1 MNANHL
7 TPPAIEISEIN
18 VDSMQRKTKQPYIA
32 PKLESLGD
40 YSICFGQ
47 VASLPVNP

>member
-1 MNANHL
+1 MNTNDL
-7 TPPAIEISEIN
+7 TSPTIEISETN
-18 VDSMQRKTKQPYIA
+18 VDSMQQKTKKPYVA
-32 PKLESLGD
+32 PQLESLGD